1 MDTIQ
6 ISVIKRVQK
15 EQNVYLGYLSK
26 DQAKKLT
33 FSDHYPPK
41 ESRLGYQRPPEPKR
55 ARTFADYLSE
65 SHSGFATP
73 ILLNARDRIEY
84 VTEGNSDFGYV
95 RVPEKACLAI
105 VDGQHRTMGI
115 IDYLEM
121 DLPIPFML
129 FENLDTQLEQE
140 LFITINREQK
150 KVNMSHVKFFESK
163 NDPYSR
169 LVIKLES
176 DADSPWYQRVNLVGA
191 RGTKRPVS
199 LQSLR
204 DALEELLQS
213 GQIKMLE
220 FEEQYKIAAGF
231 WEIVSRVW
239 PDAWEAPKNSLLKK
253 SMGTLAL
260 SKLGGYLIP
269 QCLDEKT
276 GSVDYEKLHS
286 YLTRASEVNWMSDG
300 DFKGF
305 SGRHAADLVKSHLDS
320 LIFSKTGA
328 NQ

>member
-1 MDTIQ
+1 MSVVRIG
-6 ISVIKRVQK
+6 VIKRTQK
-15 EQNVYLGYLSK
+15 DQDVYLGYLTK
-26 DQAKKLT
+26 EQAKKLT
-33 FSDHYPPK
+33 FSDHYPPGK
-41 ESRLGYQRPPEPKR
+41 SRLGYQRPPEQKR
-55 ARTFADYLSE
+55 ARTFAEYIEE
-65 SHSGFATP
+65 SLSGFATP
-73 ILLNARDRIEY
+73 ILLNARKHIEY
-84 VTEGNSDFGYV
+84 VPEGNSDFGYV
-95 RVPEKACLAI
+95 LVPETACLAI

-129 FENLDTQLEQE
+129 FASLDTQLEQE

-150 KVNMSHVKFFESK
+150 KVNMSHVRFFESE
-163 NDPYSR
+163 NDPYSS
-169 LVIKLES
+169 LVIRLES
-176 DADSPWYQRVNLVGA
+176 DPHSPWFQRVNLVGA

-213 GQIKMLE
+213 GQIKMLD
-220 FEEQYKIAAGF
+220 FTDQYKIAVGF
-231 WEIVSRVW
+231 WEIVAKVW

-269 QCLDEKT
+269 QCLDEES
-276 GSVDYEKLHS
+276 GEMDYDKLYS
-286 YLTRASEVNWMSDG
+286 YLSRASEVNWMSDG
-300 DFKGF
+300 NFKGY

-320 LIFSKTGA
+320 LIFAKAGVT
-328 NQ
+328 Q